1 MSSAGTPTPSE
12 LAELSQEQREVAWA
26 RWQVLAPTVQDAAPL
41 TRSARAAGVP
51 VRTAQRWLRNYRAGG
66 LTALARRSRADR
78 GHRRVPPE
86 LVALV
91 EGLALRTPA
100 LSMAT
105 ITRRAAQAAAEH
117 GWAAPSYSTVR
128 AVATALDPAIVA
140 LAHDGP
146 AAFRDRFELV
156 YRRRAT
162 HPNDVWQADHTQLDI
177 IVLDSDGQPVRP
189 WLTVILDDHSRAVAG
204 YTVFLGAPSTL
215 NLSLALRQAIWA
227 KPDPRWVVHGIP
239 DVLHVDHGSD
249 FTSHHLAQVAAD
261 LHMQVIYSGV
271 ARPQGRGKL
280 ERLFGTLTTE
290 LLPELPGH
298 LIRGRPS
305 TPPPTA

>member
-1 MSSAGTPTPSE
+1 MSSAGTPAPAE

-26 RWQVLAPTVQDAAPL
+26 RWQVLASTVQDAAPL

-51 VRTAQRWLRNYRAGG
+51 VRTAQRWLRDYRAGG
-66 LTALARRSRADR
+66 LTALARRPRADR

-156 YRRRAT
+156 YRRLAT
-162 HPNDVWQADHTQLDI
+162 HRNDVWQADHTQLDI

-204 YTVFLGAPSTL
+204 CTVFLGAPSTL

-239 DVLHVDHGSD
+239 DVLHVHHGSD
-249 FTSHHLAQVAAD
+249 FTSHHLAQ
-261 LHMQVIYSGV
+261 
-271 ARPQGRGKL
+271 ARAS
-280 ERLFGTLTTE
+280 
-290 LLPELPGH
+290 
-298 LIRGRPS
+298 RPPLS
-305 TPPPTA
+305 TQR

>member
-1 MSSAGTPTPSE
+1 M
-12 LAELSQEQREVAWA
+12 
-26 RWQVLAPTVQDAAPL
+26 
-41 TRSARAAGVP
+41 
-51 VRTAQRWLRNYRAGG
+51 
-66 LTALARRSRADR
+66 
-78 GHRRVPPE
+78 PPE

-189 WLTVILDDHSRAVAG
+189 WLTVILAG
-204 YTVFLGAPSTL
+204 CRTTSGICHAGTGGSGATPCGW
-215 NLSLALRQAIWA
+215 QAA
-227 KPDPRWVVHGIP
+227 GRCRWTAMGGP
-239 DVLHVDHGSD
+239 KACRGSG
-249 FTSHHLAQVAAD
+249 TRRSP
-261 LHMQVIYSGV
+261 M
-271 ARPQGRGKL
+271 P
-280 ERLFGTLTTE
+280 TLTRLWPMARLTC
-290 LLPELPGH
+290 
-298 LIRGRPS
+298 
-305 TPPPTA
+305 